1 MMCLYRFV
9 HVYASSVCVCVMCV
23 ICVCVCVM
31 CVICVCVCVCD
42 VPPLGPLHPHLFLC
56 VWAHKLTG
64 ITQDDTHT
72 HTHTHTHT
80 AGSARLSPLS
90 YSRPRGYDTD
100 SLLALSFP

>member
-1 MMCLYRFV
+1 M
-9 HVYASSVCVCVMCV
+9 CVCDVCDM
-23 ICVCVCVM
+23 CVCVCDVCDM
-31 CVICVCVCVCD
+31 CVCVCD

-72 HTHTHTHT
+72 HTHT